1 MDQYLDGMV
10 DFVEWLVD
18 TGVMRDNTLAAMT
31 MAAFCDDKFRGT
43 AYDEYVTRYLNR

>member
-18 TGVMRDNTLAAMT
+18 TGIMKDCGFAALTMT
-31 MAAFCDDKFRGT
+31 AFCDDKFGGT